1 MHKKV
6 KVVFIINNFL
16 IGGVERLLFDII
28 SFFDRDKYDIKIVT
42 VLGSGPLEASFRKLG
57 IPIYFAGV
65 KLPSSKRLPFKLYWF
80 FLAPITLIRIT
91 LFLLKSKPDVVIT
104 SLYQAD
110 VLGMIA
116 SKIIG
121 IKKRI
126 LIQHD
131 IVKFGS
137 LIRIVKK
144 IFALNFS
151 TQIISIS
158 ETVKNFLIDYFE
170 VKSEKITT
178 IYNGINYSHFEK
190 GRKLIPDFNSPVI
203 GVVGRLEDVKGHIY
217 LLEALKIIKEKYN
230 LSPSVLLAGD
240 GSLRTEL
247 EKYTITNHLDSV
259 KFLGD
264 ISNVPNFLSQIDI
277 LIIPSINEGFG
288 LVVLEGMV
296 SSKVVIASDIKVMQ
310 ELIKDGETGLLFQSE
325 NANSLATILCNV
337 LQDKE
342 LCNKLQKNTLSFV
355 ETNKKLFDIREVSN
369 NYQDLLISS

>member
-1 MHKKV
+1 M
-6 KVVFIINNFL
+6 
-16 IGGVERLLFDII
+16 
-28 SFFDRDKYDIKIVT
+28 
-42 VLGSGPLEASFRKLG
+42 LGSGPLEASFRELG
-57 IPIYFAGV
+57 IPIYFAGI

-116 SKIIG
+116 SNIIG
-121 IKKRI
+121 VKKRI

-144 IFALNFS
+144 IFALNFA
-151 TQIISIS
+151 TKIISIS
-158 ETVKNFLIDYFE
+158 ETVKGFLVDYFE

-178 IYNGINYSHFEK
+178 IYNGINYNHFEK

-230 LSPSVLLAGD
+230 LSPPVLLAGD

-247 EKYTITNHLDSV
+247 EKYAKTNHLDSV
-259 KFLGD
+259 KFLGN
-264 ISNVPNFLSQIDI
+264 ISNVSNFLSQIDA
-277 LIIPSINEGFG
+277 LIVPSLNEGFG

-296 SSKVVIASDIKVMQ
+296 SGKVVIASDIKVMQ
-310 ELIKDGETGLLFQSE
+310 ELIKDNETGLLFESK
-325 NANSLATILCNV
+325 NALSLADILLIV
-337 LQDKE
+337 LKNKE
-342 LCNKLQKNTLSFV
+342 FCDKLQKNTLSFV
-355 ETNKKLFDIREVSN
+355 EKNKKLFDICEVSN
-369 NYQDLLISS
+369 TYQNLLISK